1 MPLTPEQFREA
12 AARKRKTVEVE
23 IEGVGAVKLRALS
36 AGDAQRFQ
44 AEVQQAEKEG
54 KDAEGLAFA
63 LIARSWVDGNNS
75 PWLPEDEGIELAKSL
90 DPETYKAVAK
100 AVLVLNGLTEDA
112 IKEAEKNSV
121 EPGADSSPTGSPKS

>member
-12 AARKRKTVEVE
+12 AARKRKTIEVE

-44 AEVQQAEKEG
+44 AEVQKAEKDG
-54 KDAEGLAFA
+54 KDAEELAFS
-63 LIARSWVDGNNS
+63 LIARSWVDGNNG

-112 IKEAEKNSV
+112 VKAAEGNS
-121 EPGADSSPTGSPKS
+121 EGNPDASTPTG

>member
-44 AEVQQAEKEG
+44 AEVKKAADEG
-54 KDAEGLAFA
+54 KDPEELSFAF
-63 LIARSWVDGNNS
+63 IARSWVDAESN
-75 PWLPEDEGIELAKSL
+75 PWMPEDEGIELAKSL
-90 DPETYKAVAK
+90 DPDTYKDLVK
-100 AVLVLNGLTEDA
+100 EVLKLNGLVDDA
-112 IKEAEKNSV
+112 VDEAVGNSTGN
-121 EPGADSSPTGSPKS
+121 PDDCTPTG